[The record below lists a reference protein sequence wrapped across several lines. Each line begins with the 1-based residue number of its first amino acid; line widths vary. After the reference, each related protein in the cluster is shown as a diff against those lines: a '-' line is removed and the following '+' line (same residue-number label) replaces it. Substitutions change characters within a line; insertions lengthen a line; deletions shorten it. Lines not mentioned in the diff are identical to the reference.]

1 MNSYTR
7 PTAALSLWSSALVA
21 LTIVTPAAAQVAG
34 DSRGFINI
42 NGGVHALTSEFSES
56 VVFTDSGGVYTDLLS
71 GAAAHEQSGFDG
83 AYRVATGLVY
93 DGSGGVR
100 IWRNLGVGVGMSRYA
115 LDVSTSVSARVPH
128 PLSFG
133 RNRSIVGTAPPLTRD
148 ETAIHLQ
155 ALAILPASR
164 SVTVTLFGGPTLFIV
179 EQGLVTDVRFT
190 QSYPYD
196 AAEYSDAITVS
207 QSNSKVGFNVGADIA
222 YYFSRHVGIGGLTR
236 YSTTTVELPS
246 AGGGVVSVR
255 AGGLHAAGGLR
266 VRF

>member
-1 MNSYTR
+1 MNSYAR
-7 PTAALSLWSSALVA
+7 PTAAFSVWSSALVA
-21 LTIVTPAAAQVAG
+21 LAIVTPAAAQVAG
-34 DSRGFINI
+34 DSRRFINI

-71 GAAAHEQSGFDG
+71 GAAGHEQSGFDG
-83 AYRVATGLVY
+83 AYDVATGFVF

-100 IWRNLGVGVGMSRYA
+100 IWRNLGVGVGISRSA
-115 LDVSTSVSARVPH
+115 LNVSTSVSARVPH

-133 RNRSIVGTAPPLTRD
+133 RNRSIAGTVPLTRA

-164 SVTVTLFGGPTLFIV
+164 SVTVTLFGGPTFFIV
-179 EQGLVTDVRFT
+179 EQGLVTDVRFAH
-190 QSYPYD
+190 SYPYD
-196 AAEYSDAITVS
+196 AAEYSEAITAS
-207 QSNSKVGFNVGADIA
+207 QSNSKVGFNVGVDIA
-222 YYFSRHVGIGGLTR
+222 YYFSRHVGIGGVTR
-236 YSTTTVELPS
+236 YSATTIELPS
-246 AGGGVVSVR
+246 TSGGVLSVQ